1 LPAIQNINVW
11 IAFGGGLLSF
21 LSPCV
26 LPLVPAYLVSLGAI
40 TTPKQDNRKEKSRLF
55 APSLAFVGGF
65 SAVFI
70 LMGLSLGV
78 LGTFLVQNRLIFTRL
93 GGIVILL
100 FGLSQLGIFKLSFF
114 QRSWAPPLNPSNK
127 KGVVK
132 LFLMGLIFSIGW
144 SPCVGPILAG
154 ILFLAMGAGNY
165 QQAVLYLI
173 AYSAGL
179 ALPFLLI
186 TFFVDRLLNKLNSLH
201 QNFWLWLGRLNGVLL
216 IILGL
221 LLIGGRF

>member
-1 LPAIQNINVW
+1 MPAMQNVNVW

-26 LPLVPAYLVSLGAI
+26 LPLVPAYLVSLGAV
-40 TTPKQDNRKEKSRLF
+40 TAPGEDNRKGKFRLF

-65 SAVFI
+65 SAIFI
-70 LMGLSLGV
+70 LMGLSLGM
-78 LGTFLVQNRLIFTRL
+78 LGTFLVQNQLIFTRL
-93 GGIVILL
+93 GGLVILL

-114 QRSWAPPLNPSNK
+114 QRSWALPLSPSRT

-132 LFLMGLIFSIGW
+132 LFLMGIIFSIGW

-154 ILFLAMGAGNY
+154 ILFLAMGASNY

-186 TFFVDRLLNKLNSLH
+186 TFFVDRLLIRLRSLR
-201 QNFWLWLGRLNGVLL
+201 QDFWLWLGRLNGALL
-216 IILGL
+216 IILGV
-221 LLIGGRF
+221 LLISGRF